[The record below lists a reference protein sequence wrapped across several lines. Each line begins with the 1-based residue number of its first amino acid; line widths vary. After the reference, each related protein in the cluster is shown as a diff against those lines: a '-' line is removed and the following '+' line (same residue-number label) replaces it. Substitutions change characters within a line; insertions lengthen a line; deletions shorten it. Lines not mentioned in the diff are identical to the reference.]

1 MENALKNCVMFFG
14 AAIVG
19 VIAIFVFFG
28 AIMPVSQAHAYAIGS
43 VPTNIGTRVGSSAGG
58 GSYDF
63 GSSFQ
68 NLVAPFTG
76 FVKSLKFNNNTNMT
90 MNPSGMSTGI
100 NGTSFTWPTVNL
112 APVLGNSVQ
121 NTLSRWFNQFDNW
134 FYSVT
139 GIQLSGIM
147 VAILGVFS
155 WALGLVQQVVNWL
168 LGLFH

>member
-1 MENALKNCVMFFG
+1 MKNALKNYAMFFG

-43 VPTNIGTRVGSSAGG
+43 VPTNIGTRAGSSATGS
-58 GSYDF
+58 SYDF

-68 NLVAPFTG
+68 NLVSPFTG
-76 FVKSLKFNNNTNMT
+76 FVKSLKFNNNTT
-90 MNPSGMSTGI
+90 MNPSGMSNGI
-100 NGTSFTWPTVNL
+100 NGTNFTWPTVNL
-112 APVLGNSVQ
+112 ASVLGNSVQ
-121 NTLSRWFNQFDNW
+121 NTLSQWFNQFDNW

-139 GIQLSGIM
+139 GVQLSGIM
-147 VAILGVFS
+147 VAILGVFL
-155 WALGLVQQVVNWL
+155 WALRLAQQAVNWL